1 MKMQKVEI
9 EVPKFYGYD
18 FVGHRSLIIP
28 NDNDLYVLI
37 EHGEGEYSIK
47 QVELLNSR
55 LDCSRLDCKF
65 FLYKKKRPRK
75 IIYEEVRED
84 YLKRGDLY
92 LDDNGDVNEWVFREQ
107 SRDKNIILKK
117 IHDDFEVNNG

>member
-9 EVPKFYGYD
+9 EVPKFYEYD
-18 FVGHRSLIIP
+18 FLGYRSLIIP
-28 NDNDLYVLI
+28 GDNDLYVLI
-37 EHGEGEYSIK
+37 EHGEGVYSIK
-47 QVELLNSR
+47 QVELLNAS
-55 LDCSRLDCKF
+55 LDCKF

-75 IIYEEVRED
+75 IIYEEVREY